1 MKPILSIAK
10 PHIFNIPHSKYLYS
24 QNSPRIFRSDLRKT
38 NVEINERRM
47 NMLLSDNTKRVID
60 NFPYTEDMI
69 ASNVKPYANCIW
81 NYSIS
86 QEGANLIDV
95 DYKSLVLTLLP
106 RTTGKFSRFG
116 LKVNKLRYTNKA

>member
-1 MKPILSIAK
+1 MYKPYLKNRGVIEIDYQERGARDYRKDACLTLEEFEKVILRCI
-10 PHIFNIPHSKYLYS
+10 IFY
-24 QNSPRIFRSDLRKT
+24 
-38 NVEINERRM
+38 
-47 NMLLSDNTKRVID
+47 NTKRVID
-60 NFPYTEDMI
+60 NLPYTEDMI